1 MFLDLMLK
9 FYVQAQLFFKRQ
21 EGASGI
27 EYAIIVALVAL
38 VIIGAGSGLGT
49 KIAAIFNSIST
60 KMVTAT

>member
-9 FYVQAQLFFKRQ
+9 FYVQTQLFLRRK

-38 VIIGAGSGLGT
+38 VIVGAGSGLGA
-49 KIAAIFNSIST
+49 KVASVFNSIAN
-60 KMVTAT
+60 KMTTAT